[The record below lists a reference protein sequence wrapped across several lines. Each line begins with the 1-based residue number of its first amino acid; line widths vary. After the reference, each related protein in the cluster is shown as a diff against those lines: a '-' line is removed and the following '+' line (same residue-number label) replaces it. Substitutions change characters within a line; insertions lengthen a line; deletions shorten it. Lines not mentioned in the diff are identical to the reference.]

1 MTVNNVTPGPNLL
14 YVVNNHDRCDAAG
27 NSAVFYAAKIL
38 SGTVKIT
45 WVPCPGADWMSQLP

>member
-14 YVVNNHDRCDAAG
+14 YVVNNHDRCNAAG
-27 NSAVFYAAKIL
+27 NSAVSYAAKIL

-45 WVPCPGADWMSQLP
+45 WVPCPGTD